1 MPLEHGLTQ
10 EQIDNVQN
18 LVDQGRITEAWQQ
31 LADYGDTYADN
42 AAAVTGD
49 PDGAYD
55 SLMREMVE
63 QHWENA
69 TGSKHITG
77 SALG

>member
-10 EQIDNVQN
+10 EQTDNVQN

-49 PDGAYD
+49 PDEAYD
-55 SLMREMVE
+55 
-63 QHWENA
+63 
-69 TGSKHITG
+69 
-77 SALG
+77 